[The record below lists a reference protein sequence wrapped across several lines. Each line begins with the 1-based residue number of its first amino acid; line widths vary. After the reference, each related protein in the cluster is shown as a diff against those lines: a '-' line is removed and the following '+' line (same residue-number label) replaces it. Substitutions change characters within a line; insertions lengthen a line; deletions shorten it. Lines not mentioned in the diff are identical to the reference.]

1 MSALSPARKPNAPLA
16 TKAKGAADARSAT
29 RQLVDLL
36 GITRTGVVLLAA
48 AAVGWLMARIYG
60 GRMLFLL
67 AYGAVVVLLIARFM
81 SRGRL
86 RVTAERTDI
95 PTRLRQSQS
104 ADVTLRVQVPRRSGL
119 FILEERMHPHLGR
132 TRTLPVE
139 AAGGRDLEYRYS
151 FTPRLRGV
159 YEVGPLVAVWS
170 DPFGLT
176 KRVTELL
183 PACQVVVHPS
193 TEPVTDRPLTRQWED
208 PPVRPP
214 ISRPWPT
221 GFEFYGMRDYVTG
234 DDLRRV
240 VWKAVA
246 RTGRMLTRESEQ
258 GITDQVQIVLD
269 TQREH
274 HSPGETSDTFEAA
287 VRAAASLAVRHLR
300 DGFSVTVHDN
310 DGMLGQPARGERG
323 RVPILDAL
331 AGVTRGETPLSHPLD
346 RLLTGARRDTHT
358 IVITPHLDERS
369 GSRLRLMADAGTGL
383 VVVVLDW
390 EDADPASM
398 RIAGSIGAQ
407 VVVMRPLT
415 SLGAAFHASTEA
427 ATSAV
432 RMR

>member
-1 MSALSPARKPNAPLA
+1 MSATTPARPA
-16 TKAKGAADARSAT
+16 TAATARASSASDARPGWRVLLDLVGITSTGLIVLGAA
-29 RQLVDLL
+29 V
-36 GITRTGVVLLAA
+36 
-48 AAVGWLMARIYG
+48 VGWIVARVYG
-60 GRMLFLL
+60 GRMLFFL
-67 AYGAVVVLLIARFM
+67 AYGAVVVLLIARFL

-86 RVTAERTDI
+86 SVKASRTDI
-95 PTRLRQSQS
+95 PSRLRQSQT
-104 ADVTLRVQVPRRSGL
+104 ADVTLQVTVPRRTGL
-119 FILEERMHPHLGR
+119 FLLEERMHPHLGR
-132 TRTLPVE
+132 TRTLPV
-139 AAGGRDLEYRYS
+139 ASSGTKDLEFRYS

-176 KRVTELL
+176 KRVTEVL
-183 PACQVVVHPS
+183 PARQVVVHPS

-269 TQREH
+269 TARDS
-274 HSPGETSDTFEAA
+274 HSPGEPSDTFEAA

-300 DGFSVTVHDN
+300 DGFSVTVYGN
-310 DGMLGQPARGERG
+310 DGLLGQPGRGERG
-323 RVPILDAL
+323 RIPALDAL
-331 AGVTRGETPLSHPLD
+331 AAVHRTAAPLSATLD
-346 RLLTGARRDTHT
+346 RLITNARRDTHT
-358 IVITPHLDERS
+358 IVITPRLDPMS

-390 EDADPASM
+390 EDSNPASL
-398 RIAGSIGAQ
+398 RIAGSLGAQ
-407 VVVMRPLT
+407 VVVMRPL
-415 SLGAAFHASTEA
+415 SALGPAFQASTEA
-427 ATSAV
+427 MTSAV
-432 RMR
+432 RMS

>member
-1 MSALSPARKPNAPLA
+1 MPRQVL
-16 TKAKGAADARSAT
+16 DAI
-29 RQLVDLL
+29 
-36 GITRTGVVLLAA
+36 GITRTGVVLVA
-48 AAVGWLMARIYG
+48 AAVLGWIMAKVYG

-67 AYGAVVVLLIARFM
+67 VYGAVVVLLIARFM

-86 RVTAERTDI
+86 KVTAERTDI
-95 PTRLRQSQS
+95 PSRLRQSQT
-104 ADVTLRVQVPRRSGL
+104 ADVTLRVQVPRRTGL
-119 FILEERMHPHLGR
+119 FLLEERMHPHLGR
-132 TRTLPVE
+132 TRTLPVD
-139 AAGGRDLEYRYS
+139 ATGGNSLDYHYS
-151 FTPRLRGV
+151 FTPRLRGI

-183 PACQVVVHPS
+183 PARQVVVHPS

-269 TQREH
+269 TCRAH
-274 HSPGETSDTFEAA
+274 HSPGEPSDTFEAC

-300 DGFSVTVHDN
+300 DGFSVSVRGN
-310 DGMLGQPARGERG
+310 DGLLGQPSRGERG
-323 RVPILDAL
+323 RVPLLDAL
-331 AGVTRGETPLSHPLD
+331 AGVVRTETSLMHPLD
-346 RLLTGARRDTHT
+346 RLLTSGRRDTHT
-358 IVITPHLDERS
+358 IVITPQLDELS
-369 GSRLRLMADAGTGL
+369 GSRLRLMSDAGTGL

-390 EDADPASM
+390 EDADPASL
-398 RIAGSIGAQ
+398 RIAGSLGAQ

-415 SLGAAFHASTEA
+415 PLDSAFHASTEA
-427 ATSAV
+427 MTSAV

>member
-1 MSALSPARKPNAPLA
+1 MTAPVRTTAASPAA
-16 TKAKGAADARSAT
+16 KARGAADARSVT
-29 RQLVDLL
+29 RQVFDAI
-36 GITRTGVVLLAA
+36 GITRTGVVLVA
-48 AAVGWLMARIYG
+48 AAVLGWIMAKVYG

-67 AYGAVVVLLIARFM
+67 VYGAVVVLLIARFM

-86 RVTAERTDI
+86 KVTAERTEI
-95 PTRLRQSQS
+95 PSRLRQSQT
-104 ADVTLRVQVPRRSGL
+104 ADVTLRVQVPRRTGL
-119 FILEERMHPHLGR
+119 FLLEERMHPHLGR
-132 TRTLPVE
+132 TRTLPVDPT
-139 AAGGRDLEYRYS
+139 GGKQLDYHYS
-151 FTPRLRGV
+151 FTPRLRGI

-183 PACQVVVHPS
+183 PARQVVVHPT

-269 TQREH
+269 TCRSH
-274 HSPGETSDTFEAA
+274 HSPGEPSDTFEAS

-300 DGFSVTVHDN
+300 DGFSVSVHGN
-310 DGMLGQPARGERG
+310 DGLLGQPSRGERG

-331 AGVTRGETPLSHPLD
+331 AGVVRSDATLVHPLD
-346 RLLTGARRDTHT
+346 RLLTGGRRDTHT
-358 IVITPHLDERS
+358 IVITPQLDEVS

-390 EDADPASM
+390 EDADPASL
-398 RIAGSIGAQ
+398 RIAASLGAQ

-415 SLGAAFHASTEA
+415 PLDSAFHASTEA
-427 ATSAV
+427 MTSAV

>member
-1 MSALSPARKPNAPLA
+1 MTIAAPPAARAA
-16 TKAKGAADARSAT
+16 RAADARPPWRVA
-29 RQLVDLL
+29 VDAIGL
-36 GITRTGVVLLAA
+36 TRTGVVLLAA
-48 AAVGWLMARIYG
+48 AALGWVVARIYG

-67 AYGAVVVLLIARFM
+67 AYGAVVVLLLARLL

-86 RVTAERTDI
+86 SVKAERTDI
-95 PTRLRQSQS
+95 PSRLRQNQS
-104 ADVTLRVQVPRRSGL
+104 ADVTLSVQVPRRAGL
-119 FILEERMHPHLGR
+119 FVLEERMHPHLGR
-132 TRTLPVE
+132 TRTLPV
-139 AAGGRDLEYRYS
+139 AASGRDLTFAYS

-183 PACQVVVHPS
+183 PARQVVVHPS

-240 VWKAVA
+240 VWRAVA

-258 GITDQVQIVLD
+258 GITDQIQIVID
-269 TQREH
+269 TDREAH
-274 HSPGETSDTFEAA
+274 APGEPSDTFEAA

-300 DGFSVTVHDN
+300 DGFSVTVHGN
-310 DGMLGQPARGERG
+310 DGVLGQPGRGERG
-323 RVPILDAL
+323 RVPVLDAL
-331 AGVTRGETPLSHPLD
+331 AAVSRTATPLSRTLD
-346 RLLTGARRDTHT
+346 RLLTSARRDTHT
-358 IVITPHLDERS
+358 IVITPRLDEQS

-390 EDADPASM
+390 EDADPASL
-398 RIAGSIGAQ
+398 RIAGSLGAQ

-415 SLGAAFHASTEA
+415 ALAPAFQASTEA
-427 ATSAV
+427 MTSSV
-432 RMR
+432 RLR